1 MSSRH
6 NTGGTDHSG
15 LHAESI
21 HFRHAGL
28 ANMTGLSSLG
38 AWPRD
43 TYELVSHGELLV
55 HGNEALHRDFENH
68 LCEHVC
74 E

>member
-15 LHAESI
+15 
-21 HFRHAGL
+21 RHAGL